1 MLKTAS
7 LFLPAPVFQTM
18 INTPLRNA
26 CRRFTEDV
34 CGHAI
39 VCACGSFFA
48 LWLLAS
54 VTLLP
59 VGIGLYVGY
68 DKHIGT
74 ILMSV
79 GGVCLCLTIV
89 YALCLKFFEYYHEEV
104 RKEAQQNRVQ
114 RAPQPAPEPVQVTIP
129 PVVPPAPV
137 QAPVS
142 VAVESV

>member
-1 MLKTAS
+1 
-7 LFLPAPVFQTM
+7 M

-89 YALCLKFFEYYHEEV
+89 YALCVKFFEYYQEEV
-104 RKEAQQNRVQ
+104 RKEAQRSSIPRV
-114 RAPQPAPEPVQVTIP
+114 PQPAPEAVQVTIP
-129 PVVPPAPV
+129 PVVPPSAPPTV
-137 QAPVS
+137 VAPAETV
-142 VAVESV
+142 